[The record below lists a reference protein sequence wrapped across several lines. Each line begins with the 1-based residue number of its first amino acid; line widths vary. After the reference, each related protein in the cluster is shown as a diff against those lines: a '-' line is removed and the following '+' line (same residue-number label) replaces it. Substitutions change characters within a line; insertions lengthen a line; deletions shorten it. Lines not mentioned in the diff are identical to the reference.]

1 MVLPL
6 IFASCYPPS
15 SAFDAVGHSIQF
27 PDQKEP
33 FAVPHN
39 GKEVDAQ
46 PRVQVT
52 NLAMAGAVVN
62 GAVADGMNALRVTF
76 MQQAAA
82 DARDHSFIK
91 GSIVVLVGWEIIKS
105 VSATDALIVV
115 TNVRI
120 ETKTSDVIGNPVS
133 VRCPLPVGQPAL
145 DKMKK
150 QNTIRKQEQN
160 LLGRIACGEDTRL
173 LKEKI
178 LKHTEQHGRLGRAGL
193 AAALQAGVAAR
204 AAARGAGSAAAAAPV
219 ATAAGLMDPTD
230 AYVQGCMTCD
240 SDSPW
245 FEWRCAAR
253 QSCIDVSAWQALD
266 IQTRFSINVY
276 FHRGRKHSLRQ
287 GLILAASLSL
297 YFHSSLLHTADTI
310 GCSIDA
316 HDRHPF

>member
-1 MVLPL
+1 M
-6 IFASCYPPS
+6 
-15 SAFDAVGHSIQF
+15 
-27 PDQKEP
+27 
-33 FAVPHN
+33 PHN

-62 GAVADGMNALRVTF
+62 GAVADGMNALRVKF

-133 VRCPLPVGQPAL
+133 VRCPLPVGQPAF

-160 LLGRIACGEDTRL
+160 LLGRGYALAQGEDP
-173 LKEKI
+173 
-178 LKHTEQHGRLGRAGL
+178 QAHG
-193 AAALQAGVAAR
+193 AAR
-204 AAARGAGSAAAAAPV
+204 APRACWSRGSAASWGRRACRR
-219 ATAAGLMDPTD
+219 TG
-230 AYVQGCMTCD
+230 
-240 SDSPW
+240 
-245 FEWRCAAR
+245 RR
-253 QSCIDVSAWQALD
+253 Q
-266 IQTRFSINVY
+266 
-276 FHRGRKHSLRQ
+276 RGHCRACGHCGRTH
-287 GLILAASLSL
+287 GP
-297 YFHSSLLHTADTI
+297 D
-310 GCSIDA
+310 
-316 HDRHPF
+316 

>member
-1 MVLPL
+1 M
-6 IFASCYPPS
+6 
-15 SAFDAVGHSIQF
+15 GHSIQF

-62 GAVADGMNALRVTF
+62 GAVADGMNALRVKF
-76 MQQAAA
+76 MQQATA

-133 VRCPLPVGQPAL
+133 VRCPLPVGQPAF

-204 AAARGAGSAAAAAPV
+204 AAARGAGSAATAVPV

-240 SDSPW
+240 SDSPPVDVIG
-245 FEWRCAAR
+245 EYPGAAWNLGSGAKEAVR
-253 QSCIDVSAWQALD
+253 DTLMNAANEPAL
-266 IQTRFSINVY
+266 TGGAAGRRVAGGAVVVGVVVGGWGGLFSW
-276 FHRGRKHSLRQ
+276 
-287 GLILAASLSL
+287 
-297 YFHSSLLHTADTI
+297 SSR
-310 GCSIDA
+310 SW
-316 HDRHPF
+316 